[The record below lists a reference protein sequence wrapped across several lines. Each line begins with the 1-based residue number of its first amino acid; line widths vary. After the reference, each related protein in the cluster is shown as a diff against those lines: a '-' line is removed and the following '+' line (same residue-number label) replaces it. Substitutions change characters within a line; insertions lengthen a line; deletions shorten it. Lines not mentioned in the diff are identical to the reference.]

1 MAELYT
7 SFHSNLNNGMT
18 LNFPPATAVA
28 KTEDPFRR
36 DAEVELIDGNHTHH
50 VMLQL
55 KELYPEREELK
66 TRYK

>member
-1 MAELYT
+1 MK
-7 SFHSNLNNGMT
+7 

-28 KTEDPFRR
+28 KTEDPFRP

-55 KELYPEREELK
+55 HELYPEREELK
-66 TRYK
+66 TR